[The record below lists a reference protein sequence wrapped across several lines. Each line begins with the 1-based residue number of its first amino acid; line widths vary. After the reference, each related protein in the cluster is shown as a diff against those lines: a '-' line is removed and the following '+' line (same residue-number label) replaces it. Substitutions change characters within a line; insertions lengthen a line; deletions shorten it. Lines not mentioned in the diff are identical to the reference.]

1 MASTKRTASTRKVR
15 QKNRQ
20 PSRTNVVLDPVL
32 VDKVKKLS
40 RARTTREAVHLA
52 MEHYAR
58 SRDYSRVLA
67 LIGAGGVAPGYDPKD
82 LEQGSG
88 R

>member
-1 MASTKRTASTRKVR
+1 MPSAKSKASPREARR
-15 QKNRQ
+15 GRL

-32 VDKVKKLS
+32 VEKVKKLS

-67 LIGAGGVAPGYDPKD
+67 LIGSGGVLPGYDPKE
-82 LEQGSG
+82 LEQGRG